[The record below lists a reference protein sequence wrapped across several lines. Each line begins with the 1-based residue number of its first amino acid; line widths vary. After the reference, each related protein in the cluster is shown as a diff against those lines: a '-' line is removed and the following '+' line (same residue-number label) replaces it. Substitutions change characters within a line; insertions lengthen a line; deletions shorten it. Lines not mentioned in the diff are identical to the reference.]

1 MFKTIYLAHTLL
13 LIQTFVTATPSH
25 SLVSSN
31 VFRFDPI
38 TVVEEPPIG
47 TLILD
52 LASKLN
58 INDLASFDYKFR
70 FYSPHSLTSHYF
82 LIDQLTGHVKTQRSL
97 DREYLCE
104 TKVCGSCQ
112 TNTNCTLPIEIVLN
126 GRSYHEQKFVSFDVV
141 IEDKN
146 EFAPQFPH
154 SQILLNVSEGA
165 PSNFEIPLEPA
176 RDRDSQPVDI
186 VYTLVPNVVLNGLN
200 GGDDLSMNIE
210 DTRDYQ
216 SQLEKLSALIRLSTP
231 TPTQL
236 SLILLEP
243 FDYETVKEL
252 NFKIAAS
259 DRGSKSGSADTTS
272 LTGSCFVTLKIIDIN
287 DNLPIFDRSE
297 YEYRLD
303 ESQALPD
310 TRLIR
315 VHATDLDD
323 GLNGLVKYSLVD
335 QTFTVNQQLTQTVRV
350 RDLFK
355 IDEKTGWISV
365 GDEFSLDF
373 EQMPTYRLTVKAQ
386 DSGVSNSMPVY
397 ANVIVYLNDVNDN
410 KPQINLTLPSQSA
423 EEEDIYLRNNKIEIS
438 EWTMPNSFLAQI
450 SVSDGDS
457 GANGKVKLDL
467 KQFKVK
473 TGHHHLSQHLL
484 EESNDFALVHLFNNI
499 YSLMTK
505 HKLDRELYDKYLID
519 IIAMDHGQPV
529 SLQTTFSLEIG
540 IKDENDNAPK
550 FLENVYEFDLMEMQ
564 KAKGKLGEQSYDE
577 WISVGHVKAVDFDL
591 NDNAQIKYEIEL
603 SNQDKCKLEIVFCF
617 VIKSFK

>member
-1 MFKTIYLAHTLL
+1 MLVNIFLTHITMLMLLVQTLV
-13 LIQTFVTATPSH
+13 VTATSSH

-126 GRSYHEQKFVSFDVV
+126 GHNYHQQKFVSFDVV

-154 SQILLNVSEGA
+154 THIQLNVSEGA

-186 VYTLVPNVVLNGLN
+186 VYTLVPNVVFNG
-200 GGDDLSMNIE
+200 DSSVDVE
-210 DTRDYQ
+210 DTREYQ
-216 SQLEKLSALIRLSTP
+216 TQLEKLNSQIRLSTP

-243 FDYETVKEL
+243 FDYEAIKEL
-252 NFKIAAS
+252 SFKIVAS
-259 DRGSKSGSADTTS
+259 DRGSKLASMDTTA

-287 DNLPIFDRSE
+287 DNLPIFDRNE

-335 QTFTVNQQLTQTVRV
+335 QTFTVNQQLTQTVGV

-355 IDEKTGWISV
+355 IDEKTGWVSV
-365 GDEFSLDF
+365 GDEYSLDY

-397 ANVIVYLNDVNDN
+397 ANVIIYLNDVNDN

-423 EEEDIYLRNNKIEIS
+423 EEEDVYLKNNKIEIS

-473 TGHHHLSQHLL
+473 TGHHHHSQYLL
-484 EESNDFALVHLFNNI
+484 EESNDFTIVHLFNNI

-519 IIAMDHGQPV
+519 IIATDNGQPT

-540 IKDENDNAPK
+540 VKDENDNIPK
-550 FLENVYEFDLMEMQ
+550 FLENVYEFDLMEIQ
-564 KAKGKLGEQSYDE
+564 SSKNKKDEQASDE
-577 WISVGHVKAVDFDL
+577 WVSVGHVKAVDFDI
-591 NDNAQIKYEIEL
+591 NDNAQIKYDIEL
-603 SNQDKCKLEIVFCF
+603 SNQDKCKRKNCF
-617 VIKSFK
+617 NQI

>member
-1 MFKTIYLAHTLL
+1 MLVALFLMHASFLMLT
-13 LIQTFVTATPSH
+13 QPTFAAV
-25 SLVSSN
+25 SN

-104 TKVCGSCQ
+104 TKVCGSCH
-112 TNTNCTLPIEIVLN
+112 TNTNCTLPVEIVLN
-126 GRSYHEQKFVSFDVV
+126 SGTRGSSHHEQQKFVSFDVI

-154 SQILLNVSEGA
+154 AQIQLNASEGA
-165 PSNFEIPLEPA
+165 PPNFEIPLEPA

-186 VYTLVPNVVLNGLN
+186 VYTLVPNMISNLN
-200 GGDDLSMNIE
+200 DDSSLDIE
-210 DTRDYQ
+210 DTREYQ
-216 SQLEKLSALIRLSTP
+216 QQLEKLNAQVRLSTP

-243 FDYETVKEL
+243 FDYEIIKEL
-252 NFKIAAS
+252 SFKIVAS
-259 DRGSKSGSADTTS
+259 DRRVKSNADATALSGS
-272 LTGSCFVTLKIIDIN
+272 CIVTLKIIDIN
-287 DNLPIFDRSE
+287 DNLPIFDRTE

-303 ESQALPD
+303 ESQALSD

-355 IDEKTGWISV
+355 IDETNGWISV
-365 GDEFSLDF
+365 GDEFSLDY

-397 ANVIVYLNDVNDN
+397 ANVIIYLNDVNDN
-410 KPQINLTLPSQSA
+410 RPQINLTLPSQSA
-423 EEEDIYLRNNKIEIS
+423 EEEDIYLKNNKIEIS

-450 SVSDGDS
+450 SVNDGDS

-473 TGHHHLSQHLL
+473 TGHHHLAHSQHLL
-484 EESNDFALVHLFNNI
+484 EESNDFSLVHLFNNI

-519 IIAMDHGQPV
+519 IIATDHGQPTP
-529 SLQTTFSLEIG
+529 LQSTFSLEIG

-550 FLENVYEFDLMEMQ
+550 FLENVYEFDLME
-564 KAKGKLGEQSYDE
+564 LQSLSFDDE
-577 WISVGHVKAVDFDL
+577 WISVGQVKAVDFDV
-591 NDNAQIKYEIEL
+591 NDNAQIKYDIEL
-603 SNQDKCKLEIVFCF
+603 SNQETCKFI
-617 VIKSFK
+617 